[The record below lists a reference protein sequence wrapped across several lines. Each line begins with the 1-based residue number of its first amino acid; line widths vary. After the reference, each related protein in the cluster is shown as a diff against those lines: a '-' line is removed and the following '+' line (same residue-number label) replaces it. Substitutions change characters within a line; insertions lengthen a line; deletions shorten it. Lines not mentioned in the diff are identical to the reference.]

1 VAVGVFHVLTVIA
14 APDRRFFFAGDTGYH
29 AGLAEIGRRLGS
41 LDLAALPIGGC
52 TDFRHHH
59 LNHLSPEESVR
70 AFEDLHGRLLV
81 PMHRG
86 TFELNREPS
95 RESPDRLMAE
105 ALRQGL
111 EEHVAPLSPGQTI
124 RWYSDAMLAAWGRAV
139 HRLRWWLVALSLL
152 PLLLWLGVTPGERLD
167 ESVVPPE
174 MESVRAVRLLDEE
187 LAPRPP
193 SFGLIFSSATLAA
206 TDPRFVAEVER
217 ALAPL
222 RRDHRVTRL
231 RTPWDGPRPDP
242 RQLGKDGRRAA
253 VIVEVEGRAPAFA
266 SMVVPSA
273 PPGLY
278 SALRGQVRAD
288 TLEILPFGPMAL
300 NHDFTEMVKADLH
313 RAELVVLPL
322 VLAFLV
328 LVFGSVVAAALPLAV
343 GLLGVAAG
351 MATTG
356 LLARVMPV
364 SAYASN
370 VVSMIGLGVAIDY
383 SLFVVSRYREELA
396 VQAPPP
402 ALARTL
408 ATAGRTVVFS
418 GMTVG
423 IGLVGM
429 ILLRM
434 GSVSTIGIASTVV
447 VAFAVLYSLT
457 LLPALLAIL
466 GPRVNALSV
475 WRRPERSSDTW
486 QRLASAAMAR
496 PWHVLVPVA
505 VLLVVLGLPFRHIHL
520 GTPDVRTLPPS
531 AESRRGQE
539 VLARELPDLDPT
551 SVVVV
556 LHYAEAT
563 GLTPA
568 RMDEL
573 FTLSRWLAARPGV
586 ARVDSPVDLDP
597 RITRE
602 QYRQIAAAPPEMLP
616 PPIREALARM
626 AGERVAIL
634 IAQTPLPVDG
644 SEARTLVRTIRTSHP
659 PVAAE
664 LLVTGR
670 TAYDVD
676 FVALV
681 ARVAPGAVAFVLAAT
696 FVALFLLLG
705 SVLLPL
711 KAVVMNCLSVTA
723 SYGALVWIFQQG
735 HGQDVLGF
743 TPAPIEPVIPLIM
756 FCVLFGLSMDYEV
769 LLLSRTHEE
778 FERTLDNDRA
788 VVASLAATGRLITGA
803 ALIMAT
809 VFFGFGA
816 ARAVMIKEMGIGMG
830 IAIVMDATVI
840 RALLVP
846 ATMRLLGDWNWWAP
860 APLKRLRRLVRAGA
874 GV

>member
-1 VAVGVFHVLTVIA
+1 
-14 APDRRFFFAGDTGYH
+14 
-29 AGLAEIGRRLGS
+29 
-41 LDLAALPIGGC
+41 
-52 TDFRHHH
+52 
-59 LNHLSPEESVR
+59 
-70 AFEDLHGRLLV
+70 
-81 PMHRG
+81 
-86 TFELNREPS
+86 
-95 RESPDRLMAE
+95 
-105 ALRQGL
+105 
-111 EEHVAPLSPGQTI
+111 
-124 RWYSDAMLAAWGRAV
+124 MLASWGRAV

-152 PLLLWLGVTPGERLD
+152 PLTLWLGVPSGERLD
-167 ESVVPPE
+167 ESVVPPD
-174 MESVRAVRLLDEE
+174 MEAVRAVRLLDED

-193 SFGLIFSSATLAA
+193 SFGLIFSSPSLRA
-206 TDPRFVAEVER
+206 TDPRFVAEVRR

-222 RRDHRVTRL
+222 RNDRRVARI
-231 RTPWDGPRPDP
+231 RTPWDGPAPDA
-242 RQLGKDGRRAA
+242 RAISADGRRA
-253 VIVEVEGRAPAFA
+253 VVMVELKGRAPAFA

-273 PPGLY
+273 PPELY
-278 SALRGQVRAD
+278 LALRKQVRSD

-300 NHDFTEMVKADLH
+300 NHDFTEMVKNDLR

-322 VLAFLV
+322 VLVFLV
-328 LVFGSVVAAALPLAV
+328 VVFGSVVAAALPLAV

-351 MATTG
+351 MAVTG
-356 LLARVMPV
+356 ILARVMPV
-364 SAYASN
+364 SAYAAN

-383 SLFVVSRYREELA
+383 SLFVVSRYREELSA
-396 VQAPPP
+396 HPPAQ

-423 IGLVGM
+423 IGLLGM

-447 VAFAVLYSLT
+447 VGFAVLYSLT

-466 GPRVNALSV
+466 GPRVNALSL
-475 WRRPERSSDTW
+475 WRRPARPGAHSDLW
-486 QRLASAAMAR
+486 HRLATAAMAR
-496 PWHVLVPVA
+496 PWHVLVPV
-505 VLLVVLGLPFRHIHL
+505 VLVLVVLGLPFRNIHL
-520 GTPDVRTLPPS
+520 GTPDISTLPEK

-539 VLARELPDLDPT
+539 LLTREFPQLEPN
-551 SVVVV
+551 SIVVV
-556 LHYAEAT
+556 LRYSDRA

-568 RMDEL
+568 RVDEL
-573 FTLSRWLAARPGV
+573 YALSRWLARQPGV
-586 ARVDSPVDLDP
+586 ARVDSVVDLDP

-602 QYRQIAAAPPEMLP
+602 QYQQMATAPREMLP
-616 PPIREALARM
+616 PPLREAFERM
-626 AGERVAIL
+626 VGPRVTVL
-634 IAQTPLPVDG
+634 VAQTPLAVD
-644 SEARTLVRTIRTSHP
+644 SQEARALVKTIRRAHP

-664 LLVTGR
+664 VLVTGR

-681 ARVAPGAVAFVLAAT
+681 SRVAPGAVAFVLAAT

-723 SYGALVWIFQQG
+723 SYGALVWIFQEG
-735 HGQDVLGF
+735 HFKDWLGF
-743 TPAPIEPVIPLIM
+743 TPGPIEPVIPLIM

-778 FERTLDNDRA
+778 FERTGDNDRA

-860 APLKRLRRLVRAGA
+860 GPLKRLWERLRLPAHA
-874 GV
+874 L